1 METGSGLLSIELNL
15 SILWKEVNNQKC
27 PSKKMEVLYVVLSA
41 VITVFA
47 LTFLTRM
54 KQGMSPLDVVN
65 DATTSA
71 ISTIKQEKTA
81 GNPSERKA
89 IGLALELYSEDK

>member
-1 METGSGLLSIELNL
+1 MIIKVVQRILLQ
-15 SILWKEVNNQKC
+15 EVKMYIY
-27 PSKKMEVLYVVLSA
+27 KMEILYVVLTA
-41 VITVFA
+41 VITVFT